1 MQTFQ
6 TTLAPPPLYLTF
18 EGDYYKELTWY
29 GKETAAR
36 EQAGR
41 LLNAYK
47 SSALS

>member
-1 MQTFQ
+1 MFL
-6 TTLAPPPLYLTF
+6 TTLAPPLYLPF

-36 EQAGR
+36 EQVGR
-41 LLNAYK
+41 LLNAYE

>member
-1 MQTFQ
+1 MFR

-36 EQAGR
+36 EQVGR
-41 LLNAYK
+41 LLNAYE
-47 SSALS
+47 SSAIS